1 MDKASNLGQ
10 AHRQAE
16 KWKESTL
23 GEVHELIL
31 RHGKNQTREL
41 LGTDRLLAD
50 IASAVM
56 ADETGRMGF
65 TYSGFCLTALPH
77 RNPGIDTWRRDG
89 HRITLLI
96 ESGKNRQG
104 THLGIPYG
112 STARMI
118 LLYLQTRALQTN
130 SRYVEIGRSMNAWLE
145 RMGLSI
151 GGNTYRQVKEQGRRI
166 SACHLTFFH
175 DRDDGGEIRH
185 NGAFVENALQFS
197 HTGPMQ
203 GELWQDTV
211 ELNDKFFR
219 AMKEHPVPV
228 LEAAIRQI
236 SGKSMALDIYI
247 WLAYRLHRIDNP
259 TSVSWPALYGQFGAG
274 FKALKHFKPEFSKSL
289 KLALAAYPEAR
300 VGLSGEGILLHQ
312 SHAPVG
318 DRKIHT
324 LR

>member
-1 MDKASNLGQ
+1 MGD
-10 AHRQAE
+10 
-16 KWKESTL
+16 
-23 GEVHELIL
+23 VHNLIL
-31 RHGKNQTREL
+31 RHGKSQTRDL
-41 LGTDRLLAD
+41 LGEDRGLAD
-50 IASAVM
+50 IAAAVM
-56 ADETGRMGF
+56 ADESGRIGF

-77 RNPGIDTWRRDG
+77 RNPRAETWRRDG

-96 ESGKNRQG
+96 ESGRNRQG
-104 THLGIPYG
+104 NSLGIPYG

-130 SRYVEIGRSMNAWLE
+130 SRFVEIGRSMNAWLD

-175 DRDDGGEIRH
+175 DTQGGGEVRH
-185 NGAFVENALQFS
+185 NGAFIENALQFS
-197 HTGPMQ
+197 QASPEQ

-211 ELNDKFFR
+211 ELNEKFFR

-247 WLAYRLHRIDNP
+247 WLAYRLHRIDGP
-259 TSVSWPALYGQFGAG
+259 TTVSWPALYGQFGAG
-274 FKALKHFKPEFSKSL
+274 FKAIKHFKPEFCKSL
-289 KLALAAYPEAR
+289 KLALAAYPQAR
-300 VGLSGEGILLHQ
+300 VEPAADGIVLYQ
-312 SHAPVG
+312 SHAPIG
-318 DRKIHT
+318 DRRVHAI
-324 LR
+324 R

>member
-1 MDKASNLGQ
+1 MGD
-10 AHRQAE
+10 
-16 KWKESTL
+16 
-23 GEVHELIL
+23 VHDLIL
-31 RHGKNQTREL
+31 KHGKTQTRDL
-41 LGTDRLLAD
+41 LGTDRVLAD
-50 IASAVM
+50 IAAAVM

-77 RNPGIDTWRRDG
+77 HNPNMETWRRDG

-96 ESGKNRQG
+96 ESGKTRQG
-104 THLGIPYG
+104 DHIGIPYG

-130 SRYVEIGRSMNAWLE
+130 SRFVEIGRSMNAWLD

-151 GGNTYRQVKEQGRRI
+151 GGNTYRQVREQGHRI

-175 DRDDGGEIRH
+175 ERADGGEVRH

-197 HTGPMQ
+197 RTAPNQ

-236 SGKSMALDIYI
+236 SGKSVALDIYI
-247 WLAYRLHRIDNP
+247 WLAYRLHRLEGP
-259 TSVSWPALYGQFGAG
+259 TGVSWPALYGQFGAG
-274 FKALKHFKPEFSKSL
+274 FKALKHFKPEFTKSL
-289 KLALAAYPEAR
+289 KLALAAYPEAQ
-300 VGLSGEGILLHQ
+300 VELGPEGIVLHQ

-318 DRKIHT
+318 DRKVHA

>member
-1 MDKASNLGQ
+1 MGQ
-10 AHRQAE
+10 
-16 KWKESTL
+16 
-23 GEVHELIL
+23 VHDLL
-31 RHGKNQTREL
+31 LQHGKEQARDL
-41 LGTDRLLAD
+41 LGGDRILAD

-56 ADETGRMGF
+56 ADESGRMGF

-77 RNPGIDTWRRDG
+77 RNPGSETWRRDG

-104 THLGIPYG
+104 EALGIPYG

-130 SRYVEIGRSMNAWLE
+130 SRFVEIGRSMNTWLD

-166 SACHLTFFH
+166 SGCHLTFFH
-175 DRDDGGEIRH
+175 DRQGGGEIRH
-185 NGAFVENALQFS
+185 NGSFIENALQFS
-197 HTGPMQ
+197 QAAPSQ
-203 GELWQDTV
+203 GQLWQDTV

-219 AMKEHPVPV
+219 ALKEHPVPV

-236 SGKSMALDIYI
+236 SGKSVALDIYI
-247 WLAYRLHRIDNP
+247 WLAYRLHRLDGP
-259 TSVSWPALYGQFGAG
+259 TSISWPALYGQFGAG

-300 VGLSGEGILLHQ
+300 VNLREEGIVLLQ

-318 DRKIHT
+318 DRKIHAIS
-324 LR
+324 

>member
-1 MDKASNLGQ
+1 M
-10 AHRQAE
+10 
-16 KWKESTL
+16 
-23 GEVHELIL
+23 
-31 RHGKNQTREL
+31 
-41 LGTDRLLAD
+41 LAD
-50 IASAVM
+50 IAAAVM
-56 ADETGRMGF
+56 ADESGRMGF

-77 RNPGIDTWRRDG
+77 RNPTSELWRRDG

-96 ESGKNRQG
+96 ESGKSRQG
-104 THLGIPYG
+104 MPIGIPYG

-130 SRYVEIGRSMNAWLE
+130 SRFVEIGRSMNAWLD

-175 DRDDGGEIRH
+175 DTDGGGEMRH
-185 NGAFVENALQFS
+185 NGAFIENALQFS
-197 HTGPMQ
+197 QTLPEQ

-211 ELNDKFFR
+211 ELNEKFFQ

-236 SGKSMALDIYI
+236 SGKSMALDVYI
-247 WLAYRLHRIDNP
+247 WLAYRLHRLERP
-259 TSVSWPALYGQFGAG
+259 TAVPWPALYGQFGAG
-274 FKALKHFKPEFSKSL
+274 FKALKHFKPEFCKSL

-300 VGLSGEGILLHQ
+300 VESHVEGIILHR

-318 DRKIHT
+318 DRRVHAI
-324 LR
+324 R